1 MANAIFKTIDARETR
16 LDYKGHKFLLKEQS
30 RGVYGIGKSIQLYQ
44 MDGLKKEHI
53 KEIGWTK
60 SDNHGGPDK
69 SESYLRGIVT
79 LADCRN
85 AAVKYIDS
93 II

>member
-1 MANAIFKTIDARETR
+1 MTQPKFTTVDSSETR
-16 LDYKGHKFLLKEQS
+16 LDYKSYKFLLKEQS
-30 RGVYGIGKSIQLYQ
+30 RGFYGAGKAIQLFQ
-44 MDGLKKEHI
+44 LDGLKKTHI

-60 SDNHGGPDK
+60 SDGTGPRGEAFLD
-69 SESYLRGIVT
+69 GIVT
-79 LADCRN
+79 LEDCKK

>member
-1 MANAIFKTIDARETR
+1 MTQPKFTTVDSSETR
-16 LDYKGHKFLLKEQS
+16 LDYKSYKFLLKEQS
-30 RGVYGIGKSIQLYQ
+30 RGFYGAGKAIQLFQ
-44 MDGLKKEHI
+44 LDGLKKTHI

-60 SDNHGGPDK
+60 SDGTGPK
-69 SESYLRGIVT
+69 RGEAFLEGIVT
-79 LADCRN
+79 PADCKK